1 MAEITWAEALKEAED
16 SAARDPN
23 LWAQCF
29 AESDGDEGKA
39 RALYVKRRMNAAD
52 ADPAPAPA
60 PAKAPATAPTSGWC
74 PNCISE
80 CKLDA
85 STCQMCGADFMTGGW
100 KPTPYKPTP
109 RPSPDP
115 KETKA
120 KSGGRIWKWILGVP
134 VGGFVLMMVIGSC
147 AGNSPEG
154 KERASSRDAI
164 SYCWKEQ
171 SKKSLSDSTARFV
184 ASTCEKMESDFKAKW
199 GRSP

>member
-39 RALYVKRRMNAAD
+39 RALYVKRKMNAAD
-52 ADPAPAPA
+52 QAPAPA
-60 PAKAPATAPTSGWC
+60 PAKAPAAAPTSGWC

-109 RPSPDP
+109 RPSSDP
-115 KETKA
+115 TETKA

-154 KERASSRDAI
+154 KERANSRDAI
-164 SYCWKEQ
+164 KFCWSEQ

-184 ASTCEKMESDFKAKW
+184 AGTCEKMESDFKARW
-199 GRSP
+199 GSNP